1 MFYSSG
7 FIFSYYLGIIYTLV
21 PLSEIIILCGIYKS
35 NKTLVM
41 APVTKDKL
49 QEISAKSS
57 LISLGVTIN
66 AFTG

>member
-1 MFYSSG
+1 
-7 FIFSYYLGIIYTLV
+7 
-21 PLSEIIILCGIYKS
+21 
-35 NKTLVM
+35 M